1 MATRKTRLESSEML
15 DFTSE
20 SNPNPA
26 AVVVSSNTVADAGV
40 LSNNAP
46 AVTAANI
53 TVIGD
58 PLLDG
63 LVVSLNNAP
72 TIGNVASDVVLSD
85 PAVTAVIGDPV
96 PDGLVV
102 SLNPNVPNARILRQ
116 TEALL
121 ARLGVIRNHFVN
133 AGNRIADSPNDYGY
147 QIGDNLVVTWDKKN
161 FHPFKP
167 GGKRLKSSKLENKT
181 GVVIGTTATM
191 VDIVMGRLFGDL
203 KKLTLLRKKN
213 HNVSKVRGI

>member
-58 PLLDG
+58 PLPDG

-121 ARLGVIRNHFVN
+121 ARLGVIRNHE
-133 AGNRIADSPNDYGY
+133 R
-147 QIGDNLVVTWDKKN
+147 
-161 FHPFKP
+161 
-167 GGKRLKSSKLENKT
+167 
-181 GVVIGTTATM
+181 
-191 VDIVMGRLFGDL
+191 
-203 KKLTLLRKKN
+203 
-213 HNVSKVRGI
+213 